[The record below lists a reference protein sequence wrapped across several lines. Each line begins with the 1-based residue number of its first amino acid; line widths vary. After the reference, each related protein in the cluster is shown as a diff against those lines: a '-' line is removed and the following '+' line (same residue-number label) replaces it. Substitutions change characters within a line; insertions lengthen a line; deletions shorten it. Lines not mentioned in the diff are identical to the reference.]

1 MVDETMAAEETKTKT
16 KRKTTINRE
25 DPNYH
30 EKRERNNLASRLS
43 RLSKK
48 EFYKKLELENKE
60 LKEKLKR
67 MDEEMKIT
75 EDLCKQLTR
84 TIDRLN
90 IQLDYLGKQMY
101 SFEYFHL

>member
-1 MVDETMAAEETKTKT
+1 M
-16 KRKTTINRE
+16 
-25 DPNYH
+25 
-30 EKRERNNLASRLS
+30 S

-90 IQLDYLGKQMY
+90 IQLDYLGKQVY